1 MPAISGSTPS
11 KPRKKK
17 QRQRKD
23 QVVPL
28 GDGQATHTYEHKD
41 DEELRL
47 ESVLFGTPLTGG
59 SSGNAQTAASAREDI
74 SMRHLLDD
82 ELFFDDSAPTPGIFQ
97 LPTTSGANEQ
107 NDGRREDVVQPA
119 APSSSTS
126 TSRKRAAW
134 VDPDDNQLD
143 ISIASDR
150 RLRKLRN
157 SATESTLSGREYE
170 SRLRRQFE
178 KFHPVPEWA
187 ISRSKRTRRPSQ
199 SSSPNSDSEEES
211 VEDPTTGPI
220 DIAAAPLDALPPTEL
235 AVTRLRD
242 ANQAAR
248 SDGAVA
254 AVEFHPSARV
264 PVLMVA
270 GADKRVRLFN
280 VDGLT
285 NPLLQT
291 LHTPT
296 LPLNKAA
303 FHPSGASILLAG
315 PRPFVCVYDLQ
326 SSRVSTHQV
335 SGRTQPNKV
344 DTQDRA
350 CDVNAFSPD
359 GRTLAIVGRQGRVR
373 LLDWASVSVVGEI
386 KAAATVKS
394 VWWHADNGASVTG
407 GEMYTLDANAEICAW
422 DTRTR
427 RCLRRWKD
435 DGGYGTMIAVE
446 GAGRYTA
453 IGSKSGI
460 VNVYDA
466 PSTRSPSDLPVPLKT
481 LPHLT
486 TAVTSLRF
494 NHDAQILASASKTK
508 KDQLKLVHTKTLT
521 TFANWPTSGTPL
533 GHVTS
538 IDFSTGSEYLAIGN
552 TRGMVLLYNLRHY
565 VVAR

>member
-1 MPAISGSTPS
+1 MPAISVAPS

-17 QRQRKD
+17 QRKHKD
-23 QVVPL
+23 QVIPL
-28 GDGQATHTYEHKD
+28 GDGQETHTYEHKD

-59 SSGNAQTAASAREDI
+59 SSGNAQTATSAREDI
-74 SMRHLLDD
+74 SMQHLLDD
-82 ELFFDDSAPTPGIFQ
+82 ELFFDDSAPTPGTFQ
-97 LPTTSGANEQ
+97 LPTASDANEQ
-107 NDGRREDVVQPA
+107 NDGQREAAVQPA
-119 APSSSTS
+119 ASSSSTS
-126 TSRKRAAW
+126 TSRKKAAW

-157 SATESTLSGREYE
+157 SAAEDTLSGREYE

-178 KFHPVPEWA
+178 KVHPVPEWA
-187 ISRSKRTRRPSQ
+187 ISRSKRTRRPSRT
-199 SSSPNSDSEEES
+199 SSSHSDSEEEPT
-211 VEDPTTGPI
+211 EDPTTGPI
-220 DIAAAPLDALPPTEL
+220 DVAAAPLDALPPTEL

-248 SDGAVA
+248 SDGPVA
-254 AVEFHPSARV
+254 SIEFHPSARV
-264 PVLMVA
+264 PVLMV
-270 GADKRVRLFN
+270 
-280 VDGLT
+280 
-285 NPLLQT
+285 
-291 LHTPT
+291 
-296 LPLNKAA
+296 
-303 FHPSGASILLAG
+303 
-315 PRPFVCVYDLQ
+315 
-326 SSRVSTHQV
+326 
-335 SGRTQPNKV
+335 SGRTQPNAKV

-386 KAAATVKS
+386 KAAATVRS

-435 DGGYGTMIAVE
+435 DGGFGTMIAVE

-453 IGSKSGI
+453 IGSRSGI

-466 PSTRSPSDLPVPLKT
+466 PSTRSTSGSPIPLKT

-508 KDQLKLVHTKTLT
+508 KDQLKLIHTKTLT

-552 TRGMVLLYNLRHY
+552 TRGTALLYSLRHY
-565 VVAR
+565 AVAR

>member
-1 MPAISGSTPS
+1 
-11 KPRKKK
+11 
-17 QRQRKD
+17 
-23 QVVPL
+23 
-28 GDGQATHTYEHKD
+28 
-41 DEELRL
+41 
-47 ESVLFGTPLTGG
+47 
-59 SSGNAQTAASAREDI
+59 
-74 SMRHLLDD
+74 
-82 ELFFDDSAPTPGIFQ
+82 
-97 LPTTSGANEQ
+97 
-107 NDGRREDVVQPA
+107 
-119 APSSSTS
+119 
-126 TSRKRAAW
+126 
-134 VDPDDNQLD
+134 
-143 ISIASDR
+143 
-150 RLRKLRN
+150 
-157 SATESTLSGREYE
+157 
-170 SRLRRQFE
+170 
-178 KFHPVPEWA
+178 
-187 ISRSKRTRRPSQ
+187 
-199 SSSPNSDSEEES
+199 
-211 VEDPTTGPI
+211 
-220 DIAAAPLDALPPTEL
+220 
-235 AVTRLRD
+235 
-242 ANQAAR
+242 
-248 SDGAVA
+248 
-254 AVEFHPSARV
+254 
-264 PVLMVA
+264 MVA

-285 NPLLQT
+285 NSLLQT

-296 LPLNKAA
+296 LPPNKAT
-303 FHPSGASILLAG
+303 FHPSGTSVLLAG

-335 SGRTQPNKV
+335 SGRSQPNAKV

-350 CDVNAFSPD
+350 CDVNAFAPG

-394 VWWHADNGASVTG
+394 VWWHSDNGASVTG

-435 DGGYGTMIAVE
+435 DGGYGTVIAAE

-460 VNVYDA
+460 VNIYDS
-466 PSTRSPSDLPVPLKT
+466 PSTRSPPDSPVPLKT

-486 TAVTSLRF
+486 TAITSLRF
-494 NHDAQILASASKTK
+494 NHDVQILASASKTK

-552 TRGMVLLYNLRHY
+552 TRGTVLLYNLRHY
-565 VVAR
+565 AVAR

>member
-1 MPAISGSTPS
+1 MRRQPRLARTRRCSICWTTSTHTWYLSTPDRPRCRRAGHEPGGLTALRAVSSLSASGS
-11 KPRKKK
+11 RKK
-17 QRQRKD
+17 
-23 QVVPL
+23 
-28 GDGQATHTYEHKD
+28 
-41 DEELRL
+41 
-47 ESVLFGTPLTGG
+47 
-59 SSGNAQTAASAREDI
+59 
-74 SMRHLLDD
+74 
-82 ELFFDDSAPTPGIFQ
+82 
-97 LPTTSGANEQ
+97 
-107 NDGRREDVVQPA
+107 
-119 APSSSTS
+119 
-126 TSRKRAAW
+126 AAW

-143 ISIASDR
+143 VSIASDR

-157 SATESTLSGREYE
+157 SAAEDTVSGREYE

-178 KFHPVPEWA
+178 KVHPVPEWA
-187 ISRSKRTRRPSQ
+187 ISRSKRTRRTSSA
-199 SSSPNSDSEEES
+199 SSSNSESEDEPE
-211 VEDPTTGPI
+211 EDPTTGPI
-220 DIAAAPLDALPPTEL
+220 VVAAAPLDALPPTEI

-242 ANQAAR
+242 ANQAAC
-248 SDGAVA
+248 SDGPVNSI
-254 AVEFHPSARV
+254 EFHPSARV

-270 GADKRVRLFN
+270 GADKRV
-280 VDGLT
+280 DGLT

-296 LPLNKAA
+296 LPPNKAT
-303 FHPSGASILLAG
+303 FHPSGTSVLLAG

-335 SGRTQPNKV
+335 SGRTQSNAKV
-344 DTQDRA
+344 DNQDRA

-386 KAAATVKS
+386 KASATVKS

-427 RCLRRWKD
+427 RCLRRWRD
-435 DGGYGTMIAVE
+435 DSGYGTVIAAE
-446 GAGRYTA
+446 GVGRYTA

-460 VNVYDA
+460 VNVYDT
-466 PSTRSPSDLPVPLKT
+466 PSARSPPDSSPVPLKT

-533 GHVTS
+533 GHVTA
-538 IDFSTGSEYLAIGN
+538 IDFSIGSDYLAIGN
-552 TRGMVLLYNLRHY
+552 TRGTVLLYNLRHY
-565 VVAR
+565 AVAR